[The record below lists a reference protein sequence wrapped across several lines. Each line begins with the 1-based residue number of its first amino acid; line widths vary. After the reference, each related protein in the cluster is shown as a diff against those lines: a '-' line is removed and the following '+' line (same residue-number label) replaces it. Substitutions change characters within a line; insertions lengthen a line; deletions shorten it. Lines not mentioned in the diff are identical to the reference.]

1 MSQLNNAVA
10 DNDYFQDENLAY
22 LPADHPLMARLQG
35 ALKKTLEEDH
45 ERVHLQVKDKEAK
58 LKTNEREKED
68 TAVQLYEVQQNLAEM
83 HLTLEQTH
91 QNFNL
96 IQKLRVEAEQKLAV
110 LNQEHQTKHVQ
121 MDQLSKNLIKAQ
133 DELSKITLTLKQIE
147 TYNEQMKSEIAVT
160 RRTTYRAEENIGLQE
175 KSKKKQDLLIDHL
188 TEQKKKLNEQI
199 VIVEAQY
206 LAQTDETKAAKDI
219 LKEAFVE
226 MENIIASKKNL
237 LDRWQKSILEMQ
249 RRDKALQVA
258 REALQVQYEKNVQI
272 STEIAGV
279 NTEIRREAGTS
290 ETLSNN
296 LNRLKLEERRL
307 EDEKGKLDHDYQ
319 KLYAQIKILK
329 QSLESTENSAQG
341 VERENKKVEEQMNII
356 EDNIMKIHTQA
367 QRLYDQVINKISEHK
382 TLEKKSANLLK
393 QAQVI
398 GQTMEEKDIEK
409 ENVENE
415 IARVNIDGLNTTNQ
429 IDALKKKKREVSEE
443 RKKKEDTVRTYEIEI
458 RQGHDINEKKQSE
471 VGKLNKLHDEITNSS
486 SEMSRGPM
494 EAHKN
499 HLTNQIKEKNE
510 QVQLLERDWIKKQT
524 NLVKHQ
530 QRFNKV
536 SEENSELKTK
546 KTILEQK
553 KMRLNTIYENHEKEI
568 RSIKISL
575 KNLQTEMNKLNDGLS
590 KNQGSEEKLK
600 NENFNIQSEFV
611 EKLKELESTNVR
623 LEIDIDRHKEEK
635 ADLLQNIVE
644 AERQLL
650 LWERKI
656 QLEKEIQEALDPN
669 IGQSEIK
676 LLKKDIHMMELRLD
690 ELRKQQESTITEM
703 ERAVYKRETIQLKY
717 TKPDDYDKKLGK
729 ENKTQISKQIESL
742 RGALTQTSN
751 NNKEYDKKLNQLSA
765 QMKDRTNEMNL
776 IENETGRLE
785 QEYTE
790 KATELN
796 QKKVE
801 RLLGVFE
808 VVKRQSQYRAY
819 DSIAANKLRYDAP
832 EHQLR
837 QRLEK
842 QREMNV
848 QMLDIFRELSDN
860 YPQYGGVFQSLVD
873 VRAE

>member
-1 MSQLNNAVA
+1 MSQQINA

-35 ALKKTLEEDH
+35 ALRKTLEEDH

-58 LKTNEREKED
+58 LKTSEREKED

-91 QNFNL
+91 QNYNL
-96 IQKLRVEAEQKLAV
+96 IQKLRVEAEQKLTV
-110 LNQEHQTKHVQ
+110 LNQEGQTKQVQ
-121 MDQLSKNLIKAQ
+121 MEHLGKNLIKAQ

-175 KSKKKQDLLIDHL
+175 KAKKKQDLLIDHL

-199 VIVEAQY
+199 VIIEAQY

-219 LKEAFVE
+219 LKEAFGE

-237 LDRWQKSILEMQ
+237 LDRWQKSLLEMQ

-272 STEIAGV
+272 SAEIAGV
-279 NTEIRREAGTS
+279 KNEIRKEAAVS
-290 ETLSNN
+290 ETLASNH
-296 LNRLKLEERRL
+296 NRLKLEEKRL
-307 EDEKGKLDHDYQ
+307 EDEKQKLDHDYQ

-329 QSLESTENSAQG
+329 QSLESTETSGQG
-341 VERENKKVEEQMNII
+341 VERENKKVEEHMNII

-367 QRLYDQVINKISEHK
+367 RSLFDQVINKISEHK

-409 ENVENE
+409 ENAENE
-415 IARVNIDGLNTTNQ
+415 IARVNIDSLNTTNQ
-429 IDALKKKKREVSEE
+429 IEALKKKKREVSEE

-471 VGKLNKLHDEITNSS
+471 VGKLNKIHDEISNNS

-494 EAHKN
+494 EAQKA
-499 HLTNQIKEKNE
+499 HLVNQLKEKNE

-524 NLVKHQ
+524 NLVKYQ
-530 QRFNKV
+530 QHFSTL
-536 SEENSELKTK
+536 SEENSNLKTK

-553 KMRLNTIYENHEKEI
+553 KMRLNTIFENHGKEI
-568 RSIKISL
+568 RSIKIAL

-590 KNQGSEEKLK
+590 KNSSSEEKLK

-611 EKLKELESTNVR
+611 EKLKELESTNVK
-623 LEIDIDRHKEEK
+623 LEVDIDSRKEEK
-635 ADLLQNIVE
+635 AELLQNIVE

-690 ELRKQQESTITEM
+690 ELRKQQEVTITEM
-703 ERAVYKRETIQLKY
+703 ERAVYKRDTIQLKY
-717 TKPDDYDKKLGK
+717 TKPDEGNGKPGK
-729 ENKTQISKQIESL
+729 ETKTQISKQIETL
-742 RGALTQTSN
+742 RGALSQTST
-751 NNKEYDKKLNQLSA
+751 NNKEYDKKLKQLQA
-765 QMKDRTNEMNL
+765 QMEERNNEMNMV
-776 IENETGRLE
+776 ETETSKLE
-785 QEYTE
+785 QDYND
-790 KATELN
+790 KSTELN
-796 QKKVE
+796 QKRVE
-801 RLLGVFE
+801 RLMGVFE
-808 VVKRQSQYRAY
+808 VVKRQTRHRAY
-819 DSIAANKLRYDAP
+819 ESIAANKLRYDAP

-842 QREMNV
+842 QKEMNS
-848 QMLDIFRELSDN
+848 QILDVFKELTET
-860 YPQYGGVFQSLVD
+860 YPQYNSVFQSLVS
-873 VRAE
+873 VKVE